1 MAELFKPMGIE
12 NAFFLC
18 DDYITDSSCK
28 TLGIIFPSVRQVVLS
43 SKTRDL
49 ELKKKIAETKLAADL
64 KELELSIQAP
74 DYWTPE
80 YIYQKMFFWT
90 LYKFKKNKEF
100 GKKLKAIDPGSLQE
114 TAKMHYGIEE
124 LQNSL
129 PNYRVEI
136 LIKVRE
142 RLLK

>member
-64 KELELSIQAP
+64 KEVFLDTVQVQEKQRV
-74 DYWTPE
+74 W
-80 YIYQKMFFWT
+80 
-90 LYKFKKNKEF
+90 KE
-100 GKKLKAIDPGSLQE
+100 AQS
-114 TAKMHYGIEE
+114 Y
-124 LQNSL
+124 
-129 PNYRVEI
+129 
-136 LIKVRE
+136 
-142 RLLK
+142 